1 MKNLKESLLEKGNLD
16 CGCKVSMKL
25 VDEME
30 AYGFVPSYSES
41 FMLPLG
47 QVTVCSN
54 RVVACLNGAYVRFP
68 IFQSI
73 SHCDDEMLLMKDL
86 YVPSLFFSE
95 KISVQRCFQ
104 TFFKSGSSDE
114 LRKISQYYRVSDV
127 VEVEGKWYYKIKP
140 QNWLFTSE
148 SPIRAV
154 ADDYLVVCRRINSVT
169 GVIVYETYRPEDL
182 VITFTYENLNPLGI

>member
-1 MKNLKESLLEKGNLD
+1 MFHRYSL
-16 CGCKVSMKL
+16 
-25 VDEME
+25 
-30 AYGFVPSYSES
+30 
-41 FMLPLG
+41 
-47 QVTVCSN
+47 
-54 RVVACLNGAYVRFP
+54 VR
-68 IFQSI
+68 
-73 SHCDDEMLLMKDL
+73 K
-86 YVPSLFFSE
+86 SLFSDVF
-95 KISVQRCFQ
+95 KL
-104 TFFKSGSSDE
+104 FKSGSSDE